1 MAVLNEEGPLR
12 VRALVPGEAGV
23 FVAFRRDY
31 LAAEPLSFASSPDSD
46 FLGSPEEVRR
56 QLTRTDGSAI
66 FGAFEEGLVG
76 TSGIYRE
83 GRPKA
88 SHKMFIWGV
97 YVRPSHRG
105 RGVGG
110 RLLEACL
117 AHARSVPDVHVVHL
131 GVTDAAPGARRL
143 YEQAGFRL
151 WGSEPDAL
159 RHEGRSV
166 TEHHYVLPLD

>member
-1 MAVLNEEGPLR
+1 MAVLTRPPPTIRRLHP
-12 VRALVPGEAGV
+12 AEAGA
-23 FVAFRRDY
+23 FVAFRRAY

-56 QLTRTDGSAI
+56 QLTRDDGSTI
-66 FGAFEEGLVG
+66 LGAFDDGLVG

-97 YVRPSHRG
+97 YVLPSHRG
-105 RGVGG
+105 GG
-110 RLLEACL
+110 LGRRLLDACL
-117 AHARSVPDVHVVHL
+117 DHARSVAGVEIVHL
-131 GVTDAAPGARRL
+131 GVTDAASAARRV
-143 YEQAGFRL
+143 YEGAGFRL

-166 TEHHYVLPLD
+166 AEHHYVLSLD